1 MSEVLNRDG
10 SPAEVLTAEVTKY
23 FNGVDVV
30 FEETYYLDYE
40 VNEETGL
47 INKEKKVPHYTK
59 EQTTKN
65 MKALKFALKQKYR

>member
-1 MSEVLNRDG
+1 MEILNRDG
-10 SPAEVLTAEVTKY
+10 SPINELHEKVTKR
-23 FNGVDVV
+23 FKGIDII
-30 FEETYYLDYE
+30 FEEACYLDYE

-65 MKALKFALKQKYR
+65 MKALKNAYLNLK